1 MGLPVLIIGYSGSG
15 KSASMRNF
23 GADEPALVNVNG
35 KPLPF
40 RTRFS
45 SVLNSDDYTRIKD
58 FIKACAKKSVIIDD
72 CQYLMVNE
80 FMRRSKEKG
89 YDKFN
94 DIGNHMWDLI
104 RFVEELPNDV
114 IVYFLGHIDTDDNGR
129 EKFKTVGRLLDEK
142 VNIEGMFTTVL
153 KTVASN
159 GKYMFATQTSGTD
172 TVKSPMGLFETQY
185 IDNDLKA
192 VDSSIRIYYG
202 LKPEHTCSDCGK
214 PIMPAAGRT
223 AEQLVEGSLK
233 FYGRKLCLNCS
244 TAENKKRKEAAAN
257 AATS

>member
-1 MGLPVLIIGYSGSG
+1 MGLPILIIGYSGSG
-15 KSASMRNF
+15 KSTSMRSF
-23 GADEPALVNVNG
+23 GAEELALVNVNG

-40 RTRFS
+40 RTKFS

-58 FIKACAKKSVIIDD
+58 FIKACEKKSVAVDD

-80 FMRRSKEKG
+80 FMRRAKEKG

-94 DIGNHMWDLI
+94 DIGKNMWELI

-129 EKFKTVGRLLDEK
+129 EKFKTIGKLLDEK

-159 GKYMFATQTSGTD
+159 GKYVFSTQTNGTD

-185 IDNDLKA
+185 IDNDLKT
-192 VDSSIRIYYG
+192 VDDALRIYYQ
-202 LKPEHTCSDCGK
+202 LTPEHTCTDCGK
-214 PIMPAAGRT
+214 PIMPSSGRT
-223 AEQLVEGSLK
+223 AQQIVDGSIK
-233 FYGRKLCLNCS
+233 VFGRKLCMNCVKS
-244 TAENKKRKEAAAN
+244 EMVKRKEANVN
-257 AATS
+257 AS